1 VTEAPGSRG
10 SGDPVMILAMNGA
23 RELVRQAIKARGLD
37 RKEWPASRIIQ
48 AAKALL
54 DSQAGDTII
63 AAARKQIDT

>member
-1 VTEAPGSRG
+1 
-10 SGDPVMILAMNGA
+10 MNGA

-37 RKEWPASRIIQ
+37 RKEWPASRITQ